1 MWLVFV
7 VSTSTLELSWG
18 PPGLP
23 RWLSGKESA
32 SNTGDESSIP
42 GLGRSPGEGNGN
54 PLQYSCLG
62 NPMDT
67 GAWQATVHRVTKS
80 QTPMTH
86 RLNNMSHLVSI
97 NWIVVA
103 GAVHLLSHVR
113 LFATSWTEACQAS
126 PSFTIYWSL
135 FKPMSIELVMPSNH
149 LILWRPLLLL
159 PSEMWLKGAYNE

>member
-1 MWLVFV
+1 MWFVFV
-7 VSTSTLELSWG
+7 VSTPILELSWG

-54 PLQYSCLG
+54 PLQYFCLG

-86 RLNNMSHLVSI
+86 WLNNMSHRVSI
-97 NWIVVA
+97 NWGVVVVA
-103 GAVHLLSHVR
+103 FQQR
-113 LFATSWTEACQAS
+113 ATSWTEACQAS